1 LFSQARI
8 SNVDFRLNYFLNILY
23 PCLSIWIFVYTN
35 FLKNKRMPKKELLDL
50 EYGRSKNVQIIHFR
64 KKANRNA

>member
-1 LFSQARI
+1 
-8 SNVDFRLNYFLNILY
+8 
-23 PCLSIWIFVYTN
+23 
-35 FLKNKRMPKKELLDL
+35 MPKKELLDL